1 MEIFFSYRD
10 EGETQYNHLDQIDAH
25 FGRSTILLLFTSA
38 LLVLSAQGLFHSP
51 AYAQS
56 FATNNALKNSNY
68 VIPITSNQPTG
79 VTGNGSHITLK
90 PAGTNYQ
97 KEQPPILT
105 NISSKGIYK
114 VQLRWITPL
123 SVQVPMIPKS
133 EFGVQILF
141 MNGTGKPATLK
152 TIPQKVANAG
162 STTMGIGTQYTVPG
176 SIERLVPVS
185 SFDMTIYGTHG
196 KVLWN
201 KTNQPVTA
209 GRGFQQVVLPRG
221 YTGDITI
228 LIHNIKSNNV
238 MTGSNLTP
246 LSTPLSKGTTDSVD
260 FLLRVG

>member
-1 MEIFFSYRD
+1 MEIFFSNRD
-10 EGETQYNHLDQIDAH
+10 EGKTRYNHLDQIDAH
-25 FGRSTILLLFTSA
+25 FGRSTILLLFSSA
-38 LLVLSAQGLFHSP
+38 LLILSAQGLFHSP
-51 AYAQS
+51 VNAQS

-68 VIPITSNQPTG
+68 IIPVTSNQPTSA
-79 VTGNGSHITLK
+79 GNGNHITLK

-97 KEQPPILT
+97 KGQPPILT

-123 SVQVPMIPKS
+123 SGQVPMIPKS
-133 EFGVQILF
+133 GFGVQILF
-141 MNGTGKPATLK
+141 MNGTGKPATSK

-162 STTMGIGTQYTVPG
+162 STTMGVGTQYTVPG

-209 GRGFQQVVLPRG
+209 GRGFEQVVLPGG

-246 LSTPLSKGTTDSVD
+246 LSTPLSKGAADSVD